1 MLGFCILE
9 VGAAVR
15 TCPKILT
22 LALSTL
28 LIAST
33 WALSNDDPPP
43 DTGISG
49 VYEVMVGTASAEEL
63 VQYFREFGFRILADA
78 RVSNQVALK
87 LYGVESALRA
97 VRMQNGAI
105 DSHGLLRILEW
116 DKPLGPGVG
125 YAPPE
130 TVGQRM
136 SVMRTHDIFRLNDVF
151 LDLRTKAKQA
161 WNPTP
166 PVFDDLYQ
174 LDSGKVSISDRR
186 VGVRESAVYGEFF
199 NHVFFQRYG
208 YTIPGYGTIHESS
221 PLQTSEFTHHDF
233 IVAGDL
239 AEVTDYYTSVLGLL
253 AENDP
258 VVDGD
263 WQPGP
268 QRVFQMGRGESHW
281 YRGFVSPNNVCGKLK
296 FFSAIDPALARN
308 RSLRQRVGELGI
320 TLHSLYT
327 PKLADVHQLA
337 NDHGLAPSPIQE
349 NEFSESSFVFK
360 GPDGAT
366 WQILAEPEVSHQP
379 VAKFEIIGV
388 NN

>member
-1 MLGFCILE
+1 M
-9 VGAAVR
+9 
-15 TCPKILT
+15 
-22 LALSTL
+22 
-28 LIAST
+28 
-33 WALSNDDPPP
+33 
-43 DTGISG
+43 
-49 VYEVMVGTASAEEL
+49 YEVMVGTTNAEEL
-63 VQYFREFGFRILADA
+63 VRYFSEFGFHIVAEA
-78 RVSNQVALK
+78 GVSSQVAAR
-87 LYGVESALRA
+87 LYGVESALRS
-97 VRMQNGAI
+97 VRMQNGAM

-116 DKPLGPGVG
+116 EAPLGPGVG

-136 SVMRTHDIFRLNDVF
+136 SVMRTRDIFRLNDVF
-151 LDLRTKAKQA
+151 LDLRTKAQQP

-186 VGVRESAVYGEFF
+186 VGVRESAVYGAFF

-208 YTIPGYGTIHESS
+208 YGIPGYGTIDDSS

-239 AEVTDYYTSVLGLL
+239 AEVTDYYTSVLGLV

-258 VVDGD
+258 VIDGD

-296 FFSAIDPALARN
+296 FFSAIDPALARD
-308 RSLRQRVGELGI
+308 RAAHQRVGELGI

-327 PKLADVHQLA
+327 PKVTEVHQLA
-337 NDHGLAPSPIQE
+337 SEHGLAPSAIE
-349 NEFSESSFVFK
+349 YNEFSESSFVFK

-366 WQILAEPEVSHQP
+366 WQILAKPQISNQP
-379 VAKFEIIGV
+379 VTKFEILDV